1 MSTNAVFNIN
11 NINDLHSVSTIG
23 AVYPNLCCI
32 LLPVF
37 MSNILNCYSSEN
49 IPLLLRDMM

>member
-37 MSNILNCYSSEN
+37 TSNILNCYSSET